1 VLEAGRV
8 ARYDSKGERYF
19 LDDSQIASETV
30 KARQD
35 AREWCK

>member
-19 LDDSQIASETV
+19 LDDSQLAQETV

-35 AREWCK
+35 VRELCN